1 MGIRRPVCE
10 GASLTRKAPACVGT
24 VTAGA
29 SVDRMESSKAVA
41 KRRAEALRAFFPKL
55 SSWLHNRAHFAR
67 MREVERY
74 LAEATDLAE
83 LEHRIAQIE
92 RAARRH

>member
-1 MGIRRPVCE
+1 MRGYGDGRCE
-10 GASLTRKAPACVGT
+10 
-24 VTAGA
+24 
-29 SVDRMESSKAVA
+29 VDRVESSRALA
-41 KRRAEALRAFFPKL
+41 KRRAEALRAFFPRL
-55 SSWLHNRAHFAR
+55 SGWLHDGAHFAR

-92 RAARRH
+92 GEARRN